1 MTVLRAAVCVLLCL
15 QFAAAQNQPTSPG
28 GSEPAPAAQQAAT
41 PSDQSSAKPE
51 AAAKPENAAGQQSA
65 ETKPQEGQ
73 APAGSQPQPGT
84 QPSGDTKQPTGAAP
98 QVTPALIGFGLED
111 GTPIKLRLTRNL
123 SSATD
128 KKGDT
133 VDFEVIED
141 LNVSGVLVIP
151 RGSTAWATIT
161 DAQPKRRM
169 GRGGKLDVNI
179 DTVRL
184 NDGEKVGLR
193 AVRENKGGGHVGAMT
208 GAMVATGIVFF
219 PAAPLFLFMHGKDIN
234 IPKGTEITAY
244 VAGNIPLDKTKF
256 QDTDHPQGTTVAAAG
271 VTAAEADAMIALVS
285 NPDGAEVTIDDAFM
299 GNAPAKLRLKA
310 GKHSIKVSMAGYKDW
325 TREMTVISGSEVSL
339 AATLEKTN

>member
-1 MTVLRAAVCVLLCL
+1 MPVLRAAICVLLCL
-15 QFAAAQNQPTSPG
+15 QFAAAQSQSTPPSTTEQP
-28 GSEPAPAAQQAAT
+28 PAAQQPAT
-41 PSDQSSAKPE
+41 PADQGSAKPDQ
-51 AAAKPENAAGQQSA
+51 AAKPENAAGQQSP

-73 APAGSQPQPGT
+73 APAGSPAE
-84 QPSGDTKQPTGAAP
+84 SAP
-98 QVTPALIGFGLED
+98 KVTPALAGFGLED
-111 GTPIKLRLTRNL
+111 GTPVKLRLTRNL
-123 SSATD
+123 SSANE

-133 VDFEVIED
+133 VDFEVVED

-161 DAQPKRRM
+161 EAQPKRRM
-169 GRGGKLDVNI
+169 ARGGKLDVNI

-184 NDGEKVGLR
+184 KDGEKVALR

-244 VAGNIPLDKTKF
+244 VAGNIPLDKAKF

-271 VTAAEADAMIALVS
+271 LTAAEADAMIALVS

-310 GKHSIKVSMAGYKDW
+310 GKHTIKVSLAGYKDW
-325 TREMTVISGSEVSL
+325 TREMTVMSGSEVNL

>member
-1 MTVLRAAVCVLLCL
+1 MPVLRAAICVLLCL
-15 QFAAAQNQPTSPG
+15 QFAAAQNQPTPPNTP
-28 GSEPAPAAQQAAT
+28 EQPPAAQQPAA
-41 PSDQSSAKPE
+41 PADQGSAKPD
-51 AAAKPENAAGQQSA
+51 AAAKPENAAAQQSP

-73 APAGSQPQPGT
+73 APAGSQPQPGR
-84 QPSGDTKQPTGAAP
+84 DTKQPTGAAP
-98 QVTPALIGFGLED
+98 QVTPALTGFGLED
-111 GTPIKLRLTRNL
+111 GTPVKLRLTRNL
-123 SSATD
+123 SSANE

-133 VDFEVIED
+133 VDFEVVED

-161 DAQPKRRM
+161 EAQPKRRM
-169 GRGGKLDVNI
+169 ARGGKLDVNI

-184 NDGEKVGLR
+184 KDGEKVALR

-244 VAGNIPLDKTKF
+244 VAGNIPLDKAKF
-256 QDTDHPQGTTVAAAG
+256 QDTDHPQGTTVAATG
-271 VTAAEADAMIALVS
+271 LTAAEADAMIALVS
-285 NPDGAEVTIDDAFM
+285 NPDCAEVTIDEAFM

-310 GKHSIKVSMAGYKDW
+310 GKHTIKVSLAGYKDW
-325 TREMTVISGSEVSL
+325 TREMTVMSGSEVNL